1 MRIFISTG
9 EVSGDLQAAMLIESL
24 FKLAKIQEIE
34 LEIFALGGDRMELA
48 GAKMLG
54 KTTRLAAMGLIESIP
69 FILPTLQ
76 LQKRAKEFFR
86 DNPPDIIILI
96 DYVGANVAIGQSAK
110 KIIPQVP
117 IIYYIAPQVWI
128 WSEENIPSAKLRAT
142 AEKLFN
148 TEKLIAVT
156 DKLLA
161 IFPAEARF
169 FETKGLP
176 VTWVGH
182 PLVDRMANAPN
193 RQEMRQKWAIKTEE
207 TVVALLPASRQQEF
221 KYLVPTV
228 CAAAKKLQE
237 KIPDIKFLI
246 PVPLALYEPKM
257 RELVEEYGLNAV
269 IMERDQTLEAISAA
283 DLAVAKSGTVNLEI
297 ALLNVP
303 QVVVYRLSA
312 VTAWIA
318 RNIMKLSVPF
328 VSPVNLVLMRE
339 IVPELLQEE
348 ANPERIMQE
357 CLDLLLN
364 QQRRQKMLDE
374 YAETKAGLGT
384 VGSCERVAQEV
395 LNFTDQV
402 PKNQKKAG

>member
-1 MRIFISTG
+1 
-9 EVSGDLQAAMLIESL
+9 
-24 FKLAKIQEIE
+24 
-34 LEIFALGGDRMELA
+34 
-48 GAKMLG
+48 MLG

-110 KIIPQVP
+110 KIIPDVP

-193 RQEMRQKWAIKTEE
+193 RQEMRQKWAIKPEE
-207 TVVALLPASRQQEF
+207 TVIALLPASRQQEF

-257 RELVEEYGLNAV
+257 RELVAEYGLNAV
-269 IMERDQTLEAISAA
+269 IMERDQTLEAIAAA

-318 RNIMKLSVPF
+318 RNIMKFSVPF

-395 LNFTDQV
+395 FKIGLC
-402 PKNQKKAG
+402 

>member
-1 MRIFISTG
+1 
-9 EVSGDLQAAMLIESL
+9 
-24 FKLAKIQEIE
+24 
-34 LEIFALGGDRMELA
+34 
-48 GAKMLG
+48 
-54 KTTRLAAMGLIESIP
+54 
-69 FILPTLQ
+69 
-76 LQKRAKEFFR
+76 
-86 DNPPDIIILI
+86 
-96 DYVGANVAIGQSAK
+96 
-110 KIIPQVP
+110 
-117 IIYYIAPQVWI
+117 
-128 WSEENIPSAKLRAT
+128 
-142 AEKLFN
+142 
-148 TEKLIAVT
+148 
-156 DKLLA
+156 
-161 IFPAEARF
+161 
-169 FETKGLP
+169 
-176 VTWVGH
+176 
-182 PLVDRMANAPN
+182 
-193 RQEMRQKWAIKTEE
+193 MRQKWAIKPEE
-207 TVVALLPASRQQEF
+207 TVIALLPASRQQEF

-228 CAAAKKLQE
+228 CAAAQKLQE

-257 RELVEEYGLNAV
+257 RELVAEYGLNAV
-269 IMERDQTLEAISAA
+269 IMERDQTLEAIAAA

-395 LNFTDQV
+395 FKIGLC
-402 PKNQKKAG
+402 